1 MQEEITP
8 QVEEVEQVCQGFQG
22 YQVPI
27 VCGGNDVPVVLLE
40 LSERDIKES
49 FLILPE
55 PVTIQVNLSMVP
67 RVNVAGITMTSRLKD
82 FVRINPHVFLVPK
95 VGEELQ

>member
-49 FLILPE
+49 LL
-55 PVTIQVNLSMVP
+55 
-67 RVNVAGITMTSRLKD
+67 D
-82 FVRINPHVFLVPK
+82 FARARDHSSEYEH
-95 VGEELQ
+95 GA